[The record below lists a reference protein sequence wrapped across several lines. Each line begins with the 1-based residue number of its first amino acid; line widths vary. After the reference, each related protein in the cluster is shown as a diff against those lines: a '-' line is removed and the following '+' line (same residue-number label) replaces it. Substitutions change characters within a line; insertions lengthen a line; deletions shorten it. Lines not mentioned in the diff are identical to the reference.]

1 MQQSTTQFS
10 DLTGRLDRLES
21 GLEKRISNKVAQILD
36 KRISTEVSRIKK
48 DVDDQISDFKDS
60 IRAEVT
66 ADIEDLNEKIDSL
79 RLDSPVSQPDLSR
92 NLIIRNLSE
101 TSNER
106 IETNVNTMFR
116 DGLKIRDVS
125 ALSAERK
132 VPQEGSRNPGVV
144 IVTMKSADEKKK
156 VMSV

>member
-1 MQQSTTQFS
+1 MFS

-36 KRISTEVSRIKK
+36 KRISTEISRIKK

-66 ADIEDLNEKIDSL
+66 AGIEDLNEKIDS
-79 RLDSPVSQPDLSR
+79 PVSQPTLSR

-106 IETNVNTMFR
+106 IETKVNTMFR

-125 ALSAERK
+125 AQSAERK

-156 VMSV
+156 SHVCEK